1 MVESRRWP
9 PYVEFS
15 VFFLSI
21 RIKKHRIVSASFPM
35 DTKLAK
41 EELAEELAQELAQEQ
56 AEEQAAKERENAEME
71 EEHPIPIGSSNHL
84 AAVRT
89 AMARS
94 RTFMAAERTFS
105 AWIRTGFAIAGAGA
119 TIGTALKNSDS
130 RELSWTIG
138 AALIVVGMLAFLY
151 AWRSYKNVYDF
162 IRHRYE
168 LMDVDTQSFQFN
180 LITITVITIILL
192 AASLL
197 GFYLMFS

>member
-1 MVESRRWP
+1 
-9 PYVEFS
+9 
-15 VFFLSI
+15 
-21 RIKKHRIVSASFPM
+21 
-35 DTKLAK
+35 
-41 EELAEELAQELAQEQ
+41 
-56 AEEQAAKERENAEME
+56 ME
-71 EEHPIPIGSSNHL
+71 EEHPIPIGTSNHL

-130 RELSWTIG
+130 PELSWTIG
-138 AALIVVGMLAFLY
+138 AALIVVGMLTFLY